1 MYLNFRPACQL
12 PQTRSAI
19 ITALSVQRYLD
30 YLLITLIVYIGNVKT
45 VECFIGIEKHPR
57 TVEKKLATEATSVV
71 RVAVNGKEENKC
83 VHFLQNSLF
92 VRTNNATNQN
102 KVPYA

>member
-57 TVEKKLATEATSVV
+57 TEEKKAG
-71 RVAVNGKEENKC
+71 NGSNVGGTGCGKREGTK
-83 VHFLQNSLF
+83 
-92 VRTNNATNQN
+92 
-102 KVPYA
+102 